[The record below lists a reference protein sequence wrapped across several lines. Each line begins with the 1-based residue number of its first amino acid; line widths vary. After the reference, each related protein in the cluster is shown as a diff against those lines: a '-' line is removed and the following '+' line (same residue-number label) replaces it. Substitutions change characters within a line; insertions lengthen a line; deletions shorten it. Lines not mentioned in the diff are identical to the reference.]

1 MARAFKSLC
10 LKEKFRTAWPLGF
23 LPNFTFL
30 PLQSQPQ
37 PISSRP
43 HGPIAQLDRVLDYES
58 RGRGFES
65 SSVRH
70 LPLKNIDLLI
80 G

>member
-1 MARAFKSLC
+1 MASEIFA
-10 LKEKFRTAWPLGF
+10 KFYI
-23 LPNFTFL
+23 L

-37 PISSRP
+37 PIRSQP

-70 LPLKNIDLLI
+70 FQKIKIGDCKRRLLI
-80 G
+80 TLSF